1 MPLKKEKPEEPFRR
15 AGTNRKERKWTLK
28 REKLEEPT
36 RKGSVKGKRERK
48 GYL

>member
-15 AGTNRKERKWTLK
+15 ACLKRKERKWTLK

-36 RKGSVKGKRERK
+36 RRENLKGKRERK
-48 GYL
+48 

>member
-1 MPLKKEKPEEPFRR
+1 MKKEKPEESFRR
-15 AGTNRKERKWTLK
+15 AGPKRKERKWTLK

-36 RKGSVKGKRERK
+36 RRGSLKGKRERK